1 MIETTADASRTLEIL
16 LVGDDVK
23 VQAAARDALS
33 SAGHRV
39 TSASTEAKARSLLGA
54 RVFDVVIS
62 DVNLK
67 SGDGLAIFRHVHA
80 TSPATDV
87 ILMTA
92 FGTVADAVAA
102 LKEGAYDYVVKPF
115 DIEII
120 GVRLARIAERRRLAE
135 ELAAARA
142 AAARAPETPII
153 GRTPAMIRL
162 TERIGTMAMS
172 DAAVLITGETGT
184 GKELVAHSLHER
196 SPRAAKPFVAVNC
209 AAFPE
214 TLLEAELFG
223 YERGAFTGATTK
235 REGRFKAADGGTLF
249 IDEVAEMPVSAQ
261 VKVLRVLQD
270 GVVEPLGTNKPT
282 HVDVRVITAT
292 HRNLKERI
300 AQGVFR
306 EDLYYRLKVLD
317 IAIPPLRD
325 RRGDIPLLVDHFL
338 HRSHRPG
345 AAIPVISPRAWAA
358 LGQYPFPGNV
368 RELEHAIEHAV
379 VLAQGKEIDLDH
391 LPSEVA
397 GTLSKPGGD
406 GARRTL
412 AQATLEFERE
422 FLIRALAL
430 EGGKK
435 ARVAENLGISRKN
448 LWEKLKAHGI
458 TDPDPDR
465 DLDAS
470 GEHSA

>member
-1 MIETTADASRTLEIL
+1 METPAASVSRILEIL

-23 VQAAARDALS
+23 VQAAARDALG

-39 TSASTEAKARSLLGA
+39 TTASTEAKARSLLAA

-87 ILMTA
+87 ILMTT

-196 SPRAAKPFVAVNC
+196 SPRAAQPFVAVNC

-223 YERGAFTGATTK
+223 YEKGAFTGATTK

-292 HRNLKERI
+292 HRNLKDRI

-379 VLAQGKEIDLDH
+379 VLAQGKEIDIEH

-397 GTLSKPGGD
+397 GTLSKPGAE

-435 ARVAENLGISRKN
+435 ARVAESLGISRKN

-465 DLDAS
+465 DQDAS